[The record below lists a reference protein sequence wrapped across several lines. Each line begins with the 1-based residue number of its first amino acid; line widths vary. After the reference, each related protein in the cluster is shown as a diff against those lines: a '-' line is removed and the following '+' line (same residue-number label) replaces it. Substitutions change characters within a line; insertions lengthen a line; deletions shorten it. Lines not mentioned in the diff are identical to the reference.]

1 MARNIVS
8 HHMQGKNIVITG
20 AAKGLG
26 RATATMLAEAGAGVG
41 ILDING
47 EGTRAAADAIAARG
61 GKAIAIAGDI
71 TTRDS
76 AHELFGQAVE
86 AFGRVD
92 GLVNNAGI
100 YPRLPIMEISDD
112 DWNASFAVNVRGL
125 YHMMV
130 AAIAHMRTFREGRIV
145 NIASIDAFK
154 AHPKNSHYA
163 AMKAAVV
170 SLTKTFGLE
179 AAPLGILVNGVAPGG
194 PISTET
200 AQNMGFLPSV
210 LAETPIGWIAQPEDI
225 AEVTMFA
232 VSGRNRYMVGETV
245 IVSGGYYIP

>member
-1 MARNIVS
+1 
-8 HHMQGKNIVITG
+8 MQGKNIVITG

-26 RATATMLAEAGAGVG
+26 RATAMMLAEAGASVGV
-41 ILDING
+41 LDING
-47 EGTRAAADAIAARG
+47 DGARAVTADITAKG
-61 GKAIAIAGDI
+61 GKAVAIVGDI
-71 TTRDS
+71 TTRAS
-76 AHELFGQAVE
+76 AHVLFREAVE

-100 YPRLPIMEISDD
+100 YPRLPIMDISDD

-125 YHMMV
+125 CHMMV
-130 AAIAHMRTFREGRIV
+130 AAIEHMRRFKEGRIV

-179 AAPLGILVNGVAPGG
+179 GAPLGILVNGVAPGG

-200 AQNMGFLPSV
+200 ALNMGFLPSIA
-210 LAETPIGWIAQPEDI
+210 AETPIGWIAKPEDI
-225 AEVTMFA
+225 AEVTMFV

-245 IVSGGYYIP
+245 VVSGGYYIP